1 MGVRWVLLA
10 VAGAS
15 SLLLLAAAGV
25 SLEVV
30 TTTGVY
36 TALHLVEHCSS
47 RFFGS
52 CIRLIA
58 ACMSAAFTCAAFLSL
73 LSVGGVGVARPRKC
87 ACRFLLGP
95 CVTLALLA
103 LVLRVLDAA
112 GHVLGGA
119 RDGLAEAFARFHVV
133 ACGEFGVVCAEL

>member
-1 MGVRWVLLA
+1 MNVAADMAVQCHACAATLRVRWVLLA

-25 SLEVV
+25 SLEVL

-52 CIRLIA
+52 CIMLVA

-73 LSVGGVGVARPRKC
+73 LSVGGVRGRG
-87 ACRFLLGP
+87 LGS
-95 CVTLALLA
+95 VRAA
-103 LVLRVLDAA
+103 FFWGRV
-112 GHVLGGA
+112 
-119 RDGLAEAFARFHVV
+119 
-133 ACGEFGVVCAEL
+133 